1 MVTLSVQQSKRQV
14 DFIWACILL
23 LSFSIHW
30 PDYGLVPISFLV
42 GVVRFP
48 RAYRALRTG
57 RSLRPLLFM
66 TALALAV
73 GAFLR
78 FTISDDVGTS
88 PDLISAI
95 EVGIW
100 ILSMLV
106 LSVTGAYALGILGM
120 RKGLTLFATSSL
132 VGNWLYYGLY
142 IPHDPETVWKY
153 VVGYSISLIVIL
165 MAVRGRTQHVLGIIS
180 VATVLVVVSMSLG
193 ARSQALIIGIAAL
206 LALPRPGTGV
216 SSKRGGVA
224 RHALMSL
231 MAVSTAAWFLTTAM
245 QQDWFGDHLRQVYE
259 RQTAHGNSLLLGGRT
274 ESAATFQL
282 MQMHVVGFGLG
293 TRPSDGF
300 LRQVVGAVAR
310 AGGAY
315 MGPYY
320 PTVVFGQRVDL
331 HSMAAD
337 LWFHAG
343 FGGLALVA
351 CIGIILVSGSLC
363 ASRNP
368 SSIGFACQLL
378 IWQAIW
384 DLGFSP
390 MGNIDRLC
398 AGLMVAIALLHSCD
412 HGVNLLSPRTYSQTR
427 SRRASG
433 SCPPENSME
442 C

>member
-1 MVTLSVQQSKRQV
+1 MVTLPVQQSTRQA
-14 DFIWACILL
+14 DFIWACIFLL
-23 LSFSIHW
+23 TFSVHW

-57 RSLRPLLFM
+57 RSLRPLLLM

-78 FTISDDVGTS
+78 FTISDEVGTS

-95 EVGIW
+95 EVGLW

-106 LSVTGAYALGILGM
+106 LSVTGAYALEILGM
-120 RKGLTLFATSSL
+120 RKGLTLFAASSL

-142 IPHDPETVWKY
+142 IPQDPETVWKY
-153 VVGYSISLIVIL
+153 VVGYSVSLIVIL
-165 MAVRGRTQHVLGIIS
+165 TAMRGRKPHVLGIIS

-193 ARSQALIIGIAAL
+193 ARSQALIIGIAAV
-206 LALPRPGTGV
+206 LAVPRLGTGV

-224 RHALMSL
+224 SHALMSL
-231 MAVSTAAWFLTTAM
+231 MAVSAAAMFLTTAM

-259 RQTAHGNSLLLGGRT
+259 RQTAHGNGLLLGGRT

-282 MQMHVVGFGLG
+282 MQMHVMGFGLG
-293 TRPSDGF
+293 TRPSDGL
-300 LRQVVGAVAR
+300 LREAVGAVAR

-315 MGPYY
+315 MGAYY

-368 SSIGFACQLL
+368 SSLGFVCQLL

-398 AGLMVAIALLHSCD
+398 AGLMVAIALLHSCNK
-412 HGVNLLSPRTYSQTR
+412 GVNLPAPRKYSQSS
-427 SRRASG
+427 SR
-433 SCPPENSME
+433 
-442 C
+442 